1 MTDQELKA
9 EIKRLKEERD
19 AVILAHN
26 YMRPEVQEIA
36 DYIGD
41 SLGLSVEAKNAPQG
55 VIVFCGVSFMAETAK
70 LLSPEKIVLHPVP
83 GARCPMADMISVE
96 DALSERAAYPAAA
109 VLSYINTNADVKAV
123 SDAIC
128 TSRNALRITSALDER
143 EIIFLPDENLALY
156 VAGKLSQK
164 RIIPGKGFCYVHS
177 EMTAED
183 VADSRNAHPEA
194 IVVVHPECPPEV
206 CSLADHVASTGE
218 MVDLARDLPADEFI
232 IGTELGMVERLA
244 RMFPEK
250 RFYTLGPARICHNMK
265 KITLEEVY
273 NSLLHMRYQVQIDH
287 EIAEKARAAVERMFE
302 LGAKK

>member
-1 MTDQELKA
+1 MDNEQLKREVLRLKA
-9 EIKRLKEERD
+9 EREAI
-19 AVILAHN
+19 ILAHN

-41 SLGLSVEAKNAPQG
+41 SLGLAIEAKNAPQP

-70 LLSPEKIVLHPVP
+70 LLSPDKTVLHPVP
-83 GARCPMADMISVE
+83 HARCPMADMITVE
-96 DALSERAAYPAAA
+96 DVLSERATYPDAA
-109 VLSYINTNADVKAV
+109 VLSYVNTNADVKAV
-123 SDAIC
+123 SDVIC
-128 TSRNALRITSALDER
+128 TSRNAVRITGALDED

-156 VAGKLSQK
+156 VASKLPGK

-177 EMTAED
+177 EMEAQD
-183 VADSRNAHPEA
+183 VINSKKAHPDA
-194 IVVVHPECPPEV
+194 VVIVHPECPPEV

-218 MVDLARDLPADEFI
+218 MVDLARELDAHEFI

-244 RMFPEK
+244 RMFPDK

-273 NSLLHMRYQVQIDH
+273 NSLLHMRYEVQVDA
-287 EIAEKARAAVERMFE
+287 EVAEKARMAVERMFE

>member
-1 MTDQELKA
+1 MTDEELKA
-9 EIKRLKEERD
+9 EIKKLRDERD

-41 SLGLSVEAKNAPQG
+41 SLGLSVEAKNAPQS

-70 LLSPEKIVLHPVP
+70 LLSPDKVVLHPVP

-96 DALSERAAYPAAA
+96 DVVSERAVYPAAA
-109 VLSYINTNADVKAV
+109 VLSYVNTNADVKAV
-123 SDAIC
+123 SDVIC
-128 TSRNALRITSALDER
+128 TSRNATGITSALDER

-156 VAGKLSQK
+156 VAGKLPQK

-218 MVDLARDLPADEFI
+218 MVDLARELPADEFI

-273 NSLLHMRYQVQIDH
+273 NSLLHMRYQVQIDP

>member
-1 MTDQELKA
+1 MDNEQLKREILRLKA
-9 EIKRLKEERD
+9 EREAI
-19 AVILAHN
+19 ILAHN

-41 SLGLSVEAKNAPQG
+41 SLGLAIEAKNAPQP

-70 LLSPEKIVLHPVP
+70 LLSPDKTVLHPVP
-83 GARCPMADMISVE
+83 HARCPMADMITVE
-96 DALSERAAYPAAA
+96 DVLSERATYPDAA
-109 VLSYINTNADVKAV
+109 VLSYVNTNADVKAV
-123 SDAIC
+123 SDVIC
-128 TSRNALRITSALDER
+128 TSRNAVRITGALDED

-156 VAGKLSQK
+156 VASKLPGK

-177 EMTAED
+177 EMEAQD
-183 VADSRNAHPEA
+183 VINSKRAHPDA
-194 IVVVHPECPPEV
+194 VVIVHPECPPEV

-218 MVDLARDLPADEFI
+218 MVDLARELDAHEFI

-244 RMFPEK
+244 RMFPDK

-273 NSLLHMRYQVQIDH
+273 NSLLHMRYEVQVDA
-287 EIAEKARAAVERMFE
+287 EVAEKARMAVERMFE

>member
-1 MTDQELKA
+1 MDNEQLKREVLRLKA
-9 EIKRLKEERD
+9 ERETI
-19 AVILAHN
+19 ILAHN

-41 SLGLSVEAKNAPQG
+41 SLGLAIEAKNAPQP

-70 LLSPEKIVLHPVP
+70 LLSPDKTVLHPVP
-83 GARCPMADMISVE
+83 HARCPMADMITVE
-96 DALSERAAYPAAA
+96 DVLSERATYPDAA
-109 VLSYINTNADVKAV
+109 VLSYVNTNADVKAV
-123 SDAIC
+123 SDVIC
-128 TSRNALRITSALDER
+128 TSRNAVRITGALDED

-156 VAGKLSQK
+156 VASKLPGK

-177 EMTAED
+177 EMEAQD
-183 VADSRNAHPEA
+183 VINSKKAHPDA
-194 IVVVHPECPPEV
+194 VVIVHPECPPEV

-218 MVDLARDLPADEFI
+218 MVDLARELDAHEFI

-244 RMFPEK
+244 RMFPDK

-273 NSLLHMRYQVQIDH
+273 NSLLHMRYEVQVDA
-287 EIAEKARAAVERMFE
+287 EVAEKARMAVERMFE

>member
-1 MTDQELKA
+1 MTNEELRE
-9 EIKRLKEERD
+9 EIKRLKAERE

-41 SLGLSVEAKNAPQG
+41 SLGLSLEARDAPQP

-70 LLSPEKIVLHPVP
+70 LLSPDKTVLHPVP
-83 GARCPMADMISVE
+83 YARCPMADMVSV
-96 DALSERAAYPAAA
+96 DDVLAERAIYPAAS

-123 SDAIC
+123 SDLIC
-128 TSRNALRITSALDER
+128 TSRNAVRIADALDER
-143 EIIFLPDENLALY
+143 DIIFLPDENLALY
-156 VAGKLSQK
+156 VAGKLPGK
-164 RIIPGKGFCYVHS
+164 RIIPGKGFCYVHAD
-177 EMTAED
+177 MTAQD
-183 VADSRNAHPEA
+183 VLDSRKAHHEA

-218 MVDLARDLPADEFI
+218 MVDLARSLDAREFI
-232 IGTELGMVERLA
+232 IGTELGMIERLA
-244 RMFPEK
+244 KMFPDK

-273 NSLLHMRYQVQIDH
+273 NSLLHMRYQVEIDPKV
-287 EIAEKARAAVERMFE
+287 AEGARRAVERMFE
-302 LGAKK
+302 IGARK